1 MMLSVVSALCRKWML
16 AADVCACL
24 CVFITSAVRPL
35 IPAISAVGDSITQ
48 FAHMDTHIWV
58 QAPMFIDRTLVHPVV

>member
-1 MMLSVVSALCRKWML
+1 MMLSVLSVLCGKRM
-16 AADVCACL
+16 

-58 QAPMFIDRTLVHPVV
+58 QAPMFIDRTLVHLVV